1 VIAYVTIVTLALA
14 KLALALFLF
23 WLVVDLFVLRQ
34 LVRPAAAIALYSGCD
49 VPGDELV
56 GPTRFD

>member
-1 VIAYVTIVTLALA
+1 MIAYITVAALALA

-23 WLVVDLFVLRQ
+23 WLVVDLFILRQ

-49 VPGDELV
+49 VTEDELV